1 VAISISKIK
10 VGDVIVFDS
19 VADMANIDGERLIV
33 AKSQTQNKDDW
44 IDGEPLEYITVVV
57 VYQLTKDRK
66 ALISGTKLSFC
77 ETDTLLVRVRV
88 IGHLNKL
95 LNIPAERE

>member
-10 VGDVIVFDS
+10 VGDIIVFDS
-19 VADMANIDGERLIV
+19 VAGMADIDGERLIV

-66 ALISGTKLSFC
+66 VLISGTKLSFG
-77 ETDTLLVRVRV
+77 ETDELLARVRV
-88 IGHLNKL
+88 IGHLPGL
-95 LNIPAERE
+95 LSTPAERE